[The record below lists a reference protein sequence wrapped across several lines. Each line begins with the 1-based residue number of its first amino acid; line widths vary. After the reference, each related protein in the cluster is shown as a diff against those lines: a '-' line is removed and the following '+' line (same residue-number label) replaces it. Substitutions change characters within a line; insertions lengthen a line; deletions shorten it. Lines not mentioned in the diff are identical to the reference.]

1 MTLKLKLTSGD
12 PTTSRADALGIVCFQ
27 GEEPMALAAL
37 DEAFSGAFSVHL
49 KTAEF
54 SGKLGQLVELPTLGR
69 IAAPRLLLVGVGPRG
84 EGEGPRLASAL
95 ATVVRG
101 SLGTSPSAIS
111 VVLPKDVGSFRC
123 VAEGVVLG
131 AYRFTKYLT
140 GERRPKREL
149 ERVDIFA
156 QGKVGQAEK
165 DGLELGQAIAEAVCV
180 ARDAVNEPPNVL
192 YPESFAELCR
202 QVAKQG
208 KLKLKVLDE
217 KGLRA
222 AGHGL
227 HVAVGQG
234 SAHGPHL
241 MHLTYAPKNPKR
253 RIVFVGKGVTFDSG
267 GLCIKPMQGMADMK
281 TDMAG
286 AAAVLGLMQAV
297 AAVGP
302 DVEVHGI
309 IGAAENMPDG
319 NAYRPA
325 DVLSSLSG
333 KTVEIINTDAEG
345 RLVLADALTYAAR
358 LEPDAIVDAATLTGA
373 TLVSLGQPYSAFF
386 SNSDELASAME
397 KAAREAGESFWR
409 MPLIEELSQQLKSD
423 IADYKHVGDRFG
435 GAISAALFLRE
446 FVDGIPWIHCDIPG
460 AVYGDRPSGVYPKGG
475 TGHAVMTFLRLVEVF
490 SQISLGAPPKPQA
503 TRRRRGTPAAPTR
516 RAPVRKPRVR
526 GKTRRG

>member
-12 PTTSRADALGIVCFQ
+12 PSTSRTDALGLVCFQ
-27 GEEPMALAAL
+27 GEEPTGLADLDIVFEGALAL
-37 DEAFSGAFSVHL
+37 HL
-49 KTAEF
+49 KALEF
-54 SGKLGQLVELPTLGR
+54 TGKVGQLVELPTLGR
-69 IAAPRLLLVGVGPRG
+69 VAAPRVLVVGAGPRG
-84 EGEGPRLASAL
+84 EGEAGRLAAAL
-95 ATVVRG
+95 ATAVRG
-101 SLGTSPSAIS
+101 CLAHSPSSLS
-111 VVLPKDVGSFRC
+111 VVLPAEVASFRA
-123 VAEGVVLG
+123 VAEGIVLG

-149 ERVDIFA
+149 ERVDVFV
-156 QGKVGQAEK
+156 QGKVTQAEK
-165 DGLELGQAIAEAVCV
+165 DALDIGHAIADAVCV
-180 ARDAVNEPPNVL
+180 ARDAVNEVPNVL
-192 YPESFAELCR
+192 YPETFAELAR
-202 QVAKQG
+202 GVAKQS
-208 KLKLKVLDE
+208 KLKIKVFDE

-222 AGHGL
+222 AGHAL

-234 SAHGPHL
+234 SAHGPTL
-241 MHLTYAPKNPKR
+241 VHLTYTPKNPKK
-253 RIVFVGKGVTFDSG
+253 RIAFVGKGVTFDSG

-309 IGAAENMPDG
+309 MGCAENMPDG

-325 DVLSSLSG
+325 DVFTSLSG

-358 LEPDAIVDAATLTGA
+358 LQPDAIVDAATLTGA

-386 SNSDELASAME
+386 STSDELARAME
-397 KAAREAGESFWR
+397 QAAREAGESFWR
-409 MPLIEELSQQLKSD
+409 MPLIDELAQQLKSD
-423 IADYKHVGDRFG
+423 IADMKHVGDRFG

-460 AVYGDRPSGVYPKGG
+460 AVYGDRPSGVYPKGA
-475 TGHAVMTFLRLVEVF
+475 TGHAVMTFLRLVETF
-490 SQISLGAPPKPQA
+490 SQISVGGSTPTPAA
-503 TRRRRGTPAAPTR
+503 RRRRGTASAQVR
-516 RAPVRKPRVR
+516 RAAARKPRAR
-526 GKTRRG
+526 AKARRS